1 MLATQ
6 WWIDRMVDAPK
17 PLQEKMAFFW
27 HGHFCSAWEKVQRT
41 DAMMNQIGGLVPAAD
56 ATVMATTPRNDPIRS
71 AEYERSGGSRVNRS
85 PTIAPAQMKT
95 ASTRAKRS
103 NTSDTLPAK
112 VFAFSHVSPPHK
124 LSDMSGKR
132 M

>member
-1 MLATQ
+1 
-6 WWIDRMVDAPK
+6 
-17 PLQEKMAFFW
+17 
-27 HGHFCSAWEKVQRT
+27 
-41 DAMMNQIGGLVPAAD
+41 MMNQIGGLVPTAD

-71 AEYERSGGSRVNRS
+71 AEYERSGGSRVKRS

-95 ASTRAKRS
+95 ANTSAKRS

-112 VFAFSHVSPPHK
+112 VFAFSHVSPPHR

-132 M
+132 IWTMRNSSEQPKIGRAHV